1 MKMSN
6 EQLTLPCLSGWLCTP
21 LGTHPECRFTPTLHC
36 PTPTVKDQTAC
47 LATPHLPPKPS
58 QTLVDVLW
66 QGTNRPDQWIFCS
79 PPTSTLSDRPPPQHK
94 RRQKR
99 PVGVPITPPPTTT
112 IALPRDCSE
121 RLPFVGWTSLFWF
134 FLFYFFLSGLN
145 LSQMEKKKLLKTIS
159 RGGAVNFSLFRLWG
173 VMVGFVRH
181 LLSLFGSLR
190 TLGICRF

>member
-1 MKMSN
+1 MKVTIVHDFVKKNNKTMLLLSFCNFFFAFGWNKKKLSLMKKKTTKKVLTTQNQNRWRCLTMKMSN

-79 PPTSTLSDRPPPQHK
+79 PPTSTLSDRPPPNTNAD
-94 RRQKR
+94 RSARS
-99 PVGVPITPPPTTT
+99 V
-112 IALPRDCSE
+112 
-121 RLPFVGWTSLFWF
+121 
-134 FLFYFFLSGLN
+134 
-145 LSQMEKKKLLKTIS
+145 S
-159 RGGAVNFSLFRLWG
+159 R
-173 VMVGFVRH
+173 
-181 LLSLFGSLR
+181 
-190 TLGICRF
+190 